1 MKRYDSPLLECVLII
16 DKDVSKPLLASPEFG
31 IHVVTEEVELIKNN
45 GGK

>member
-31 IHVVTEEVELIKNN
+31 IHVVTEEYEWIRDDDY
-45 GGK
+45 